1 MSGEAHIRID
11 EGIPRG
17 PRIPHQPPAE
27 RQKQTGVYHAGKLQ
41 SLDINA
47 VLVRYLNGETSSEI
61 ALTLGCTRQGLAFH
75 LRRHAEEDW
84 REAQIVL
91 AIERKERAE
100 EDLQGASDALSL
112 ARAREQLRS
121 AQWDLERVFSRIF
134 GPKQELTI
142 ELTGDLGERLRRARE
157 RVIEGETVSNT
168 ANAALLPVIQ
178 PEVNSE

>member
-1 MSGEAHIRID
+1 M
-11 EGIPRG
+11 
-17 PRIPHQPPAE
+17 
-27 RQKQTGVYHAGKLQ
+27 
-41 SLDINA
+41 
-47 VLVRYLNGETSSEI
+47 
-61 ALTLGCTRQGLAFH
+61 
-75 LRRHAEEDW
+75 
-84 REAQIVL
+84 
-91 AIERKERAE
+91 
-100 EDLQGASDALSL
+100 QGASDALSL